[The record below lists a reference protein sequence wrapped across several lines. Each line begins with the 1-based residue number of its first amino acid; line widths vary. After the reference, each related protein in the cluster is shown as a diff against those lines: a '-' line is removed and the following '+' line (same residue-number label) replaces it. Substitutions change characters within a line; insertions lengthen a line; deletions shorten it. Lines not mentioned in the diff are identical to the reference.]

1 MNAKFIAKSDEK
13 ATDKICDKC
22 DFEIANP
29 KLPEWAGEIRIRQRQ
44 TKQLFEAEKASYMDQ
59 LREQKERERQIKAQI
74 EQKSADFRLMQLKIK
89 GKCDAV
95 EEDIKDLKN

>member
-1 MNAKFIAKSDEK
+1 M
-13 ATDKICDKC
+13 
-22 DFEIANP
+22 
-29 KLPEWAGEIRIRQRQ
+29 
-44 TKQLFEAEKASYMDQ
+44 FEAEKASYMDQ